1 MNATEI
7 LIADDHEIVRRGI
20 RALLESEPDLKVVGE
35 TGDGL
40 ETVEAMRRLQPDILV
55 LDLMLPGMTG
65 LQVLRRLAEWNIAS
79 GIIVFTMY
87 SNEAYA
93 VEALKYGARAY
104 VIKNADTDE
113 LIAAIRN
120 VLDGRRYLSPPLSE
134 SEVETF
140 AAETEGQ
147 SDRFQMLTPREKQ
160 VLRRLVADGST
171 NANTALQLNLSV
183 RTIEVYRGR
192 LMRKLNL
199 KNQAELMRF
208 AVQRGIVTL

>member
-1 MNATEI
+1 MDLTEI

-35 TGDGL
+35 ASDGL
-40 ETVEAMRRLQPDILV
+40 ETVEAVRRLQPDILV
-55 LDLMLPGMTG
+55 LDLMLPGKTG
-65 LQVLRRLAEWNIAS
+65 LEVLQQLAESNVNT
-79 GIIVFTMY
+79 GVIVFTMY

-93 VEALKYGARAY
+93 VEALKYGALAY
-104 VIKNADTDE
+104 VIKNSDTDE
-113 LIAAIRN
+113 LITAIRD

-134 SEVETF
+134 SDVEAF
-140 AAETEGQ
+140 AQETEGS
-147 SDRFQMLTPREKQ
+147 SDRFQMLTSREKQ
-160 VLRRLVADGST
+160 VLRLVAEGST
-171 NANTALQLNLSV
+171 NADTALQLNLSV
-183 RTIEVYRGR
+183 RTIEVHRSR

>member
-1 MNATEI
+1 MDATEI

-20 RALLESEPDLKVVGE
+20 RTLLESEPDLKVVGE
-35 TGDGL
+35 AGDGL
-40 ETVEAMRRLQPDILV
+40 ETVEAVRRLQPDILV
-55 LDLMLPGMTG
+55 LDLMLPGKTG
-65 LQVLRRLAEWNIAS
+65 LEVLQQLAEWNVAT
-79 GIIVFTMY
+79 GVIVFTMY

-104 VIKNADTDE
+104 VIKNSDTDE
-113 LIAAIRN
+113 LITAIRD

-134 SEVETF
+134 SDVEAF
-140 AAETEGQ
+140 VEETEGQ
-147 SDRFQMLTPREKQ
+147 GDRFQMLTPREKQ
-160 VLRRLVADGST
+160 VLRLVAEGST
-171 NANTALQLNLSV
+171 NADSARQLNLSV
-183 RTIEVYRGR
+183 RTIEVHRSR

>member
-1 MNATEI
+1 MDATEI
-7 LIADDHEIVRRGI
+7 VIADDHEIVRRGI
-20 RALLESEPDLKVVGE
+20 RTLLESEPDLKVVGE
-35 TGDGL
+35 AGDGV
-40 ETVEAMRRLQPDILV
+40 ETVEAVQRLRPDILV
-55 LDLMLPGMTG
+55 LDLMLPRKTG
-65 LQVLRRLAEWNIAS
+65 LQVLQQLAEWNVTT
-79 GIIVFTMY
+79 GVIVFTMY

-104 VIKNADTDE
+104 VIKNSDTGE
-113 LIAAIRN
+113 LITAIRD

-134 SEVETF
+134 SEVEAF
-140 AAETEGQ
+140 AEESEGQ

-160 VLRRLVADGST
+160 VLQLVAEGST
-171 NANTALQLNLSV
+171 NTDTALRLNLSV
-183 RTIEVYRGR
+183 RTIEVHRSR